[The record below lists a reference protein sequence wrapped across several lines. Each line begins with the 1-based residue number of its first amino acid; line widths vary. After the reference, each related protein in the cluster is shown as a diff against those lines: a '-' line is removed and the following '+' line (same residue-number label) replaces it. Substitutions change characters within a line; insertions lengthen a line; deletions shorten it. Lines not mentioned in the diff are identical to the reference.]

1 MSRTRKGFTL
11 VEVVISF
18 FLLAMVFLAAVEAIV
33 VSNYAASYARHKIQA
48 IYFAQRALEE
58 IRRLPFSSITPPYHS
73 TRIVAISPDNFTVSC
88 TIDVNS
94 VTSPGG
100 ISSYANKVQIAVNWN
115 EKFYSSNV
123 PAAEYCATDI
133 TNESQ
138 FN

>member
-18 FLLAMVFLAAVEAIV
+18 FLLAMACLAVVEAIV
-33 VSNYAASYARHKIQA
+33 VSNYTAAYARHKIQA

-58 IRRLPFSSITPPYHS
+58 QRRLPFDYIQNQPARSF
-73 TRIVAISPDNFTVSC
+73 AISPDNFTVSR
-88 TIDVNS
+88 TIHVAP
-94 VTSPGG
+94 VTSPSG
-100 ISSYANKVQIAVNWN
+100 IDQYAKKVWVAVNWN
-115 EKFYSSNV
+115 ENFYGNKV